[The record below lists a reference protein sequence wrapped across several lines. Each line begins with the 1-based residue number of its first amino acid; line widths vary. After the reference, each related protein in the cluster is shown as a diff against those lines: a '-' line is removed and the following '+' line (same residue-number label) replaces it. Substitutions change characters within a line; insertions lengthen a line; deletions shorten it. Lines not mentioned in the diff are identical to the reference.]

1 MAKVICK
8 GTVLKQDISAV
19 LTAVAQVSTISLSG
33 AQSQTVESVTL
44 DGGAG
49 IEHIAT
55 GYYEP
60 GGATFD
66 IEYDPA
72 LAGHSAISDTV
83 HTPAE
88 TPWQITY
95 ADTGATTHDITAGGA
110 GFDITVDPANLLKA
124 SVNLKLSGANIFT

>member
-8 GTVLKQDISAV
+8 GTVLKQDIATV
-19 LTAVAQVSTISLSG
+19 LTGVAQVSTISLSG
-33 AQSQTVESVTL
+33 AASQTTESVTL
-44 DGGAG
+44 DGIAG
-49 IEHIAT
+49 IEHIPT

-72 LAGHSAISDTV
+72 LAGHSAITDTV

-88 TPWQITY
+88 TPYQITY
-95 ADTGATTHDITAGGA
+95 ADVGSTTHDFTAGGT
-110 GFDITVDPANLLKA
+110 GVDVTVDPANLLKA
-124 SVNLKLSGANIFT
+124 SVTLKLSGANEFT